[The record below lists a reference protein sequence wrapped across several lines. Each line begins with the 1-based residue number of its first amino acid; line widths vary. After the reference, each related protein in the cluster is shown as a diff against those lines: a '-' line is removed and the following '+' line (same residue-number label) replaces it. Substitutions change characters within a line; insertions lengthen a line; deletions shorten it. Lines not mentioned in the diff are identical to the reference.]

1 MLRTKRKYKDSLFVD
16 LFARCDEAEENFLSL
31 FNALHG
37 SSFKKGEIPVKPL
50 ELDNI
55 IYTGLSN
62 DLSMLVGSSLV
73 VLVEHQSTINEN
85 MPLRFLEYL
94 AKLYEKIL
102 PERSR
107 YLKKAIELPVPEFFV
122 LYNGEASYP
131 QEKTLRFSDS
141 LQKNLSDSGL
151 AQSPLEI
158 SVKVYNINYRED
170 NSLLKSCKTLK
181 V

>member
-1 MLRTKRKYKDSLFVD
+1 METESILSKKATLGEKMLRTKRKYKDSLFVD

-37 SSFKKGEIPVKPL
+37 SSFKKGEITVKPL

-62 DLSMLVGSSLV
+62 DLSMLVGSRLV

-107 YLKKAIELPVPEFFV
+107 Y
-122 LYNGEASYP
+122 S
-131 QEKTLRFSDS
+131 KTV
-141 LQKNLSDSGL
+141 QKNAFSRIASF
-151 AQSPLEI
+151 
-158 SVKVYNINYRED
+158 
-170 NSLLKSCKTLK
+170 KTAR
-181 V
+181 